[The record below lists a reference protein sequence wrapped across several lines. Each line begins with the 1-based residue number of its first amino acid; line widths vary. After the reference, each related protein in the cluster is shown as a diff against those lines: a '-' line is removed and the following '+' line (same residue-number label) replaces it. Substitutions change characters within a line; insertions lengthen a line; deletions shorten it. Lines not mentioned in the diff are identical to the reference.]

1 MGTVRHS
8 MIEKCYT
15 EYTKLNAATS
25 SNELQLKTKK
35 KVIFI
40 LRINDQTLFEKKDI
54 IFLVIQITEE
64 TPQYYLGTGIRKQM

>member
-1 MGTVRHS
+1 
-8 MIEKCYT
+8 MIEKYYT

-35 KVIFI
+35 RVIFI

-64 TPQYYLGTGIRKQM
+64 TPQYYLGTEIRKQMKI